1 MPLALLRTSAL
12 TLVLLAGFGPLAP
25 TTTAAQ
31 TEAARVAAARP
42 AWIERSDADAR
53 VLLEVTARFAPEQA
67 ASFGLEG
74 LDERISDL
82 SAGYDER
89 QQKAYTEAA
98 TELGRRLTA
107 EKDPL
112 VRQDLEIL
120 IEAARDN
127 ARELEL
133 NRKYMLPYLDMSRL
147 LFFSLS
153 SLLDDQVAPA
163 RRPAALVRLKRY
175 AGLEPGYKPIT
186 QLAEERTRERLNQPG
201 ILYPFRAQVEK
212 DLANNASFVAGMGQL
227 FEKYKIAGYQEPLAR
242 LKTELAAYD
251 GFLRKEVLPKARD
264 DFRRPPELYA
274 FALKQYGVDLPPAE
288 LSALARAAFGD
299 IQKQM
304 QVLAPQVAKAKGY
317 RSTDYRD
324 VIRELKKEQLVGEAI
339 LPHYQE
345 RLGQIEQIIRREKLV
360 TLPDRPARIR
370 LASAAESAATPAPNM
385 RPPRLLGNKG
395 EQGEFVL
402 PLNIPAPP
410 GAPAGKTERVDDF
423 THAAASWTLTAHE
436 ARPGHELQFAS
447 LVEKGVST
455 ARAIYAFNST
465 NAEGWALYSEAITLP
480 FMPPEGQ
487 LISLQA
493 RLQRA
498 ARAFLDPGLQ
508 AGTVTREEAMRVLTQ
523 DVVLS
528 APFANQEVERYTFRA
543 PGQATSYFYGYTRLN
558 ELRKDAEQQMGSR
571 FDAQKFH
578 DFILA
583 QGLLPPALLRKAV
596 MEQFVNSGT
605 VGTNSR

>member
-1 MPLALLRTSAL
+1 MAALAQADVPRTA
-12 TLVLLAGFGPLAP
+12 T
-25 TTTAAQ
+25 
-31 TEAARVAAARP
+31 ARP
-42 AWIERSDADAR
+42 AWIARSDANAR
-53 VLLEVTARFAPEQA
+53 LLLEVTARFAPEQA
-67 ASFGLEG
+67 TSFGIDG

-82 SAGYDER
+82 GVGYDQR
-89 QQKAYTEAA
+89 QQTAFTEAA
-98 TELGRRLTA
+98 AELERRLAA

-127 ARELEL
+127 ARGFEL
-133 NRKYMLPYLDMSRL
+133 NRKYTLPYFNMSQL
-147 LFFSLS
+147 LFGSLR
-153 SLLDDQVAPA
+153 SLLDDQVVPA

-175 AGLEPGYKPIT
+175 AGLEPGYQPIT
-186 QLAEERTRERLNQPG
+186 QLAQQRIRERLNQPG
-201 ILYPFRAQVEK
+201 ILYPFQAQLEK

-227 FEKYKIAGYQEPLAR
+227 FEKYNIASYQEPLAR
-242 LKTELAAYD
+242 LKSELTAYD
-251 GFLRKEVLPKARD
+251 GFLRKEVLPKARN
-264 DFRRPPELYA
+264 DFRQPPELYA

-288 LSALARAAFGD
+288 LTVLARAAFAD
-299 IQKQM
+299 IQRQM
-304 QVLAPQVAKAKGY
+304 QALAPQVAKAKGY

-324 VIRELKKEQLVGEAI
+324 VIRDLKKEQLLGEAI

-395 EQGEFVL
+395 EQGEFIL

-410 GAPAGKTERVDDF
+410 GTSAGKSERVDDF

-465 NAEGWALYSEAITLP
+465 NVEGWALYAEAITLP

-523 DVVLS
+523 EVMLS
-528 APFANQEVERYTFRA
+528 QPFANQEVERYTFRA
-543 PGQATSYFYGYTRLN
+543 PGQATSYFYGYTRLS
-558 ELRKDAEQQMGSR
+558 ELRKDAEKQMGSR

-596 MEQFVNSGT
+596 LELFVATGSGAAN
-605 VGTNSR
+605 VR

>member
-1 MPLALLRTSAL
+1 MPHALLRTSAW
-12 TLVLLAGFGPLAP
+12 TLMLLAGFGPLAP
-25 TTTAAQ
+25 IAASAQ
-31 TEAARVAAARP
+31 TDAARVAAARP
-42 AWIERSDADAR
+42 AWIERSDANAR
-53 VLLEVTARFAPEQA
+53 VLLAVTARFEPEAA

-82 SAGYDER
+82 STGYDER

-98 TELGRRLTA
+98 VDLERRLAA
-107 EKDPL
+107 EKDPQ

-120 IEAARDN
+120 IVAARNN
-127 ARELEL
+127 ARGLEL
-133 NRKYMLPYLDMSRL
+133 NRKYTLPYLNLSQL
-147 LFFSLS
+147 LFGSLRG
-153 SLLDDQVAPA
+153 LLDDRVAPA
-163 RRPAALVRLKRY
+163 RRPAALVRLRRY
-175 AGLEPGYKPIT
+175 AGLEPGYTPIA
-186 QLAEERTRERLNQPG
+186 QLAQERIRERLNRPG
-201 ILYPFRAQVEK
+201 ILFPYRAEVEK
-212 DLANNASFVAGMGQL
+212 DLANNAAFVEGMGQL
-227 FEKYKIAGYQEPLAR
+227 FEKYKIAGYQEPLAK
-242 LKTELAAYD
+242 LKTDLAAYD
-251 GFLRKEVLPKARD
+251 GFLREQVLPRARD
-264 DFRRPPELYA
+264 DFRQPPELYA
-274 FALKQYGVDLPPAE
+274 FALKQFGVDLPPAE
-288 LSALARAAFGD
+288 LTALARAAFAD
-299 IQKQM
+299 IQRQM

-324 VIRELKKEQLVGEAI
+324 VIRELKKDQLVGETI

-345 RLGQIEQIIRREKLV
+345 RLAQIEQIIRREKLV

-370 LASAAESAATPAPNM
+370 LASAAESAAVPAPNM
-385 RPPRLLGNKG
+385 SPPRLLNNTG
-395 EQGEFVL
+395 EQGEFIL

-410 GAPAGKTERVDDF
+410 GTAAGKTERVDDF
-423 THAAASWTLTAHE
+423 THTAASWTLTAHE

-465 NAEGWALYSEAITLP
+465 NVEGWALYAESITLP

-523 DVVLS
+523 EVMLS
-528 APFANQEVERYTFRA
+528 QPFANQEVERYTFRS

-558 ELRKDAEQQMGSR
+558 ELRKDAEQRMGSR

-596 MEQFVNSGT
+596 MEQFIDAGA
-605 VGTNSR
+605 VGANGR